1 MQAQAFAKEQAQ
13 QDPQRLVINSIEDA
27 ILQHSHR
34 GMTKLAEF
42 VSPDFCHEAA
52 REILSWERGRTVFL
66 TTGFFVNG
74 YPETDGPAGT
84 MVVARA
90 LSLLGFSPVIL
101 AEPFARAYYADSN
114 VAVLAV
120 QKSYDRSRY
129 EELLESFNPVGL
141 ISIERCGRNAEG
153 DYLNMRGKSV
163 GDLTSSVDDL
173 FLLSQGRIPTIG
185 IGDGGNEIGMGS
197 LLDEIHATLPIDPC
211 VVPVDTLILASV
223 SNWGAYGL
231 TGCLEELTGKPLL
244 PTWDEVK
251 AFIDYTVNLGSVDGV
266 SGENVSTVD
275 GYDITVS
282 KAVYGKI
289 LEQAAKHSEK
299 TALAS
304 A

>member
-1 MQAQAFAKEQAQ
+1 MQAQAFAKDSAQ
-13 QDPQRLVINSIEDA
+13 SDPQRLVVNSIEDA

-34 GMTKLAEF
+34 GMTKLAKF
-42 VSPDFCHEAA
+42 ISPDFCHEAA
-52 REILSWERGRTVFL
+52 REILSWDRGRTVFL

-90 LSLLGFSPVIL
+90 LTLLGFSPIIL
-101 AEPFARAYYADSN
+101 AEPFARAYYADSD
-114 VAVLAV
+114 VAVLAI
-120 QKSYDRSRY
+120 QKSFDRNRY

-141 ISIERCGRNAEG
+141 ISIERCGRNASG

-163 GDLTSSVDDL
+163 GGLTSSVDDL
-173 FLLSQGRIPTIG
+173 FIAAQGRIPTIG

-197 LLDEIHATLPIDPC
+197 LLAEIHATLPIDPC
-211 VVPVDTLILASV
+211 VVPVDNLVLASV

-231 TGCLEELTGKPLL
+231 TGCLEELSGQTLL
-244 PTWDEVK
+244 PSWEEVK
-251 AFIDYTVNLGSVDGV
+251 SFIDYTVKLGSVDGV
-266 SGENVSTVD
+266 SGKNVSTVD
-275 GYDITVS
+275 GYDISVS

-289 LEQAAKHSEK
+289 LEQTAKHSAK
-299 TALAS
+299 AKLAS